1 MVPTPTSRI
10 VRKMAHE
17 LKQVTR
23 FGIQSQVML
32 IYFRKYLCSAFTIR
46 RFEALLGSDT
56 ANEWTEMCLLVST
69 S

>member
-17 LKQVTR
+17 SKRVTR
-23 FGIQSQVML
+23 FGIQSQVMF
-32 IYFRKYLCSAFTIR
+32 IAFRKYLCSAFRIR
-46 RFEALLGSDT
+46 MFEALLRSET
-56 ANEWTEMCLLVST
+56 ANELTAMCLLVST